1 MAFCYNTYRIEQHQ
15 ADEDRATDEQERA
28 DANGLTV
35 EDQEAEDEATRAENR
50 YQDMMDEYETMMVNR
65 GEW

>member
-1 MAFCYNTYRIEQHQ
+1 MFDLIGYETARFHREE
-15 ADEDRATDEQERA
+15 DEATEAQERA